1 MFYAQFV
8 LSKKGPLA
16 KIWLAA
22 HWEKKLSKTQIY
34 ETNVQ
39 DAVAEIIQ
47 PKVKLSLRTTGHL
60 LLGIVRIYSRKAKY
74 VLADCNEAFIK
85 LKMTFKHGS
94 TCDLALRDR
103 EDRMGSTDIPEVIT
117 DFYDNLP
124 EINDFDLGPLGEFQA
139 NQSRIDDITLR
150 EERPNAYNRGLDF
163 VANTDGE
170 GLDDFGERDNIRRA
184 RSRSIFEEMEEEM
197 EQQRRESR
205 NSIGAPGESFLVPR
219 DQSLLREDGPPQKDK
234 EGFELFNS
242 DLNDFGTAED
252 LDLFFNASDLGREL
266 ELNQGAATPMAPGG
280 DIEDQPMDIGEMQ
293 QVPSNDLSFQLEPI
307 EQQPHHE
314 RMRHKRKRKLI
325 IDEQKSLTGE
335 EMKANMADYSDTLQP
350 LDLAPPTK
358 QLMLLREHNQLDKLL
373 MMPANAEW
381 ILDPDIIRLYQSHLE
396 LHAAVHDDFDVT
408 AANDLRRDLELSDAI
423 VEEEYARVEERPESA
438 PLPVEANENLV
449 PEPEMEV
456 SQEVPTIPE
465 TLASPPP
472 VEKKSE
478 KRRTRVDREEEEG
491 EEEELFTRRTK
502 NVLQA
507 IATKLRSN
515 SENKITF
522 DDLLTKGST
531 RRTAAQKFY
540 ALLELKKWQAIE
552 IEQEEPYGTIEISTG
567 PRLQETMKLPE
578 LLFQLTSS

>member
-150 EERPNAYNRGLDF
+150 EERPNAYNKGLDF
-163 VANTDGE
+163 VATTDGE
-170 GLDDFGERDNIRRA
+170 GFDDFGEKDNIRRA

-205 NSIGAPGESFLVPR
+205 NSVAAPGESFLIPR

-266 ELNQGAATPMAPGG
+266 ELNNQAAATPMAPGD
-280 DIEDQPMDIGEMQ
+280 DIEDQPMDVGEMQ
-293 QVPSNDLSFQLEPI
+293 QVPNNELSFQLEPI

-335 EMKANMADYSDTLQP
+335 EMKANMADYSDTLAP

-358 QLMLLREHNQLDKLL
+358 QLMRLRENCQLEKIL

-381 ILDPDIIRLYQSHLE
+381 ILDPEIIRIYQSRLE
-396 LHAAVHDDFDVT
+396 LHAADPYDI
-408 AANDLRRDLELSDAI
+408 AESDLRLDLELSDTI
-423 VEEEYARVEERPESA
+423 VEEEIARVEERPESA
-438 PLPVEANENLV
+438 PVEANENLV

-456 SQEVPTIPE
+456 SQKIPTVPE
-465 TLASPPP
+465 TLTSPPP

-478 KRRTRVDREEEEG
+478 KRRARVDKDEEEV

-507 IATKLRSN
+507 IATKIRSN

-552 IEQEEPYGTIEISTG
+552 IEQEEPYGAIEILSG
-567 PRLQETMKLPE
+567 PRLQETMKFPV
-578 LLFQLTSS
+578 

>member
-103 EDRMGSTDIPEVIT
+103 EDRMGSNDIPEVIN
-117 DFYDNLP
+117 DFYDSLP
-124 EINDFDLGPLGEFQA
+124 EINDFDLGPLGDFQA

-150 EERPNAYNRGLDF
+150 EERPNNYNKGLDF

-170 GLDDFGERDNIRRA
+170 GFDDFGERDNLRRA
-184 RSRSIFEEMEEEM
+184 RSRSIFEEMEEEI
-197 EQQRRESR
+197 EQQRRESQ
-205 NSIGAPGESFLVPR
+205 NSVGAPGESFLVPR
-219 DQSLLREDGPPQKDK
+219 DNSLLGEDIAPQKDK
-234 EGFELFNS
+234 EGFELFNNN
-242 DLNDFGTAED
+242 LNDFGTAED

-266 ELNQGAATPMAPGG
+266 ELNHQIAATPMAPGAG
-280 DIEDQPMDIGEMQ
+280 DDMEEHSMDIGEMQ
-293 QVPSNDLSFQLEPI
+293 QIPNNELSFQLEPI
-307 EQQPHHE
+307 EQQPQQE

-325 IDEQKSLTGE
+325 IDEQKTITGE
-335 EMKANMADYSDTLQP
+335 EMKANMTDFNATIQP

-358 QLMLLREHNQLDKLL
+358 QLMRLRENSQLEKMLI
-373 MMPANAEW
+373 MPACAEW
-381 ILDPDIIRLYQSHLE
+381 ILDQQIIRMYQSHLE
-396 LHAAVHDDFDVT
+396 LHAVDVMDIT
-408 AANDLRRDLELSDAI
+408 TSNELHRDLELSEAI
-423 VEEEYARVEERPESA
+423 EEEVRLEERPESA
-438 PLPVEANENLV
+438 PNIEANDNLV
-449 PEPEMEV
+449 PEPELEITP
-456 SQEVPTIPE
+456 EVPTVPE
-465 TLASPPP
+465 TLISPPP
-472 VEKKSE
+472 FEKKE
-478 KRRTRVDREEEEG
+478 KRRSRVEKEEEEI
-491 EEEELFTRRTK
+491 EEEQFTRRTR
-502 NVLQA
+502 NILQA
-507 IATKLRSN
+507 ISTKIRAN
-515 SENKITF
+515 SENKIVF

-552 IEQEEPYGTIEISTG
+552 IEQGEPYGLIEISAG
-567 PRLQETMKLPE
+567 PRLQEIMKLPV
-578 LLFQLTSS
+578 